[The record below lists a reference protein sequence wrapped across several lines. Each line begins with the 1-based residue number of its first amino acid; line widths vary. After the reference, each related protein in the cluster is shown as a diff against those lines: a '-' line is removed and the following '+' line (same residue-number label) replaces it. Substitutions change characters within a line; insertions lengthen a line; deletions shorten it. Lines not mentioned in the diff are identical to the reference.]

1 MGFSVIEISE
11 DKFGK
16 MAEYTEKMLKYGG
29 KLMSCISEMGEEYG
43 MSFRDEERYRER
55 GGMNYREHEE
65 YGRYGKHS
73 GGMNERYPYMGMRDD
88 EDYEDEINERR
99 GGRRRRSNGR
109 YY

>member
-1 MGFSVIEISE
+1 MIEIE
-11 DKFGK
+11 TKEMDKASDY
-16 MAEYTEKMLKYGG
+16 AEKALKYMG
-29 KLMSCISEMGEEYG
+29 KVMQCISSWEDEAYG
-43 MSFRDEERYRER
+43 ER

>member
-1 MGFSVIEISE
+1 MTIIEIKE
-11 DKFGK
+11 DKFDK

-29 KLMSCISEMGEEYG
+29 KLMSCISEVGEEYG

-88 EDYEDEINERR
+88 EDYDEEMAERR
-99 GGRRRRSNGR
+99 GRRRRDSRGR
-109 YY
+109 YM

>member
-1 MGFSVIEISE
+1 MYMIEIETKEMEKASE
-11 DKFGK
+11 Y
-16 MAEYTEKMLKYGG
+16 AEKALKYMG
-29 KLMSCISEMGEEYG
+29 KVMQCISSWEDEAYG
-43 MSFRDEERYRER
+43 ER

-65 YGRYGKHS
+65 HGRYGKHS

-88 EDYEDEINERR
+88 EDYEDEMNERR

>member
-1 MGFSVIEISE
+1 MFIEIKE
-11 DKFGK
+11 DKFEK

-29 KLMSCISEMGEEYG
+29 KLMSCLSEVGEDYG

-73 GGMNERYPYMGMRDD
+73 SGMNERYPYMGMRDD
-88 EDYEDEINERR
+88 EDYEDEMNERR

>member
-1 MGFSVIEISE
+1 MYMIEIETKEMEKAS
-11 DKFGK
+11 GY
-16 MAEYTEKMLKYGG
+16 AEKALKYMG
-29 KLMSCISEMGEEYG
+29 KVMSCISSWEDEAYG
-43 MSFRDEERYRER
+43 ER

-88 EDYEDEINERR
+88 EDYEDEMNERR

>member
-1 MGFSVIEISE
+1 MGYIIEIETKEMDKASE
-11 DKFGK
+11 Y
-16 MAEYTEKMLKYGG
+16 AEKALKYMG
-29 KLMSCISEMGEEYG
+29 KVMQCISSWEDEAYG
-43 MSFRDEERYRER
+43 ER

-88 EDYEDEINERR
+88 EDYEDEMNERR
-99 GGRRRRSNGR
+99 GGRRRRRSNGR

>member
-1 MGFSVIEISE
+1 MGYMIEIRE
-11 DKFGK
+11 DKV
-16 MAEYTEKMLKYGG
+16 EKLSDHIEKGLHHLG
-29 KLMSCISEMGEEYG
+29 RAMSCVEGMLGDEYG
-43 MSFRDEERYRER
+43 DR
-55 GGMNYREHEE
+55 GGMNYRESDNGD

-88 EDYEDEINERR
+88 EDYEDEMNERR

>member
-1 MGFSVIEISE
+1 MGYIIEIETKEMDKASE
-11 DKFGK
+11 Y
-16 MAEYTEKMLKYGG
+16 AEKALKYMG
-29 KLMSCISEMGEEYG
+29 KVMQCISSWEDEAYG
-43 MSFRDEERYRER
+43 ER

-88 EDYEDEINERR
+88 EDYEDEMNERR

>member
-1 MGFSVIEISE
+1 MIEIETKEMEKAS
-11 DKFGK
+11 GY
-16 MAEYTEKMLKYGG
+16 AEKALKYMG
-29 KLMSCISEMGEEYG
+29 KVMQCISSWEDEAYG
-43 MSFRDEERYRER
+43 ER

-88 EDYEDEINERR
+88 EDYEDEMNERR

>member
-1 MGFSVIEISE
+1 MYMIQIETKEMEKASE
-11 DKFGK
+11 Y
-16 MAEYTEKMLKYGG
+16 AEKALKYMG
-29 KLMSCISEMGEEYG
+29 KVMQCISSWEDEAYG
-43 MSFRDEERYRER
+43 ER

-88 EDYEDEINERR
+88 EDYEDEMNERR

>member
-1 MGFSVIEISE
+1 MGYMIEIETKEMDKASE
-11 DKFGK
+11 Y
-16 MAEYTEKMLKYGG
+16 AEKALKYMG
-29 KLMSCISEMGEEYG
+29 KVMQCISSWEDEAYG
-43 MSFRDEERYRER
+43 ER

-88 EDYEDEINERR
+88 EDYEDEMNERR

>member
-1 MGFSVIEISE
+1 MMIIEIE
-11 DKFGK
+11 EKKFDK

-29 KLMSCISEMGEEYG
+29 KLMSCISELGEEHG
-43 MSFRDEERYRER
+43 MSFRGEGSYR

-73 GGMNERYPYMGMRDD
+73 GGMNERYPYMGMRDED
-88 EDYEDEINERR
+88 EWEDEINERR
-99 GGRRRRSNGR
+99 GGRRRSSNGR